1 MNVPDLVEAPES
13 LLVSTFVFLDLSLI
27 VGKVDARIGK
37 EGLDPSERGGGGSL
51 GKVEPLLLPTAESS
65 ELVCPV

>member
-1 MNVPDLVEAPES
+1 M
-13 LLVSTFVFLDLSLI
+13 STFVFLDLSLI
-27 VGKVDARIGK
+27 VGNVDARIGK

-51 GKVEPLLLPTAESS
+51 GKVAPLLLPTAESS